1 MHSLAGDGWG
11 SRRAPVQKLLRAD
24 TVFAVA
30 GRLRQKTSIKMAG
43 CVSLVDSFQFD
54 RLPISRGDRT
64 REIVEVEE
72 KNKNERE
79 REIPAGI
86 GQSIRLYHRF
96 VRAKF
101 FEKKKKRKKY
111 LIFLVLAE
119 ENSIL
124 SIVFSS
130 PRLIKYYASQRERER
145 ERD

>member
-11 SRRAPVQKLLRAD
+11 PRRAPVQKLLRAD

-30 GRLRQKTSIKMAG
+30 GRPRQKTSIKMAG

-79 REIPAGI
+79 RREGDTSWHR
-86 GQSIRLYHRF
+86 SIDSIISSF
-96 VRAKF
+96 RASKIF
-101 FEKKKKRKKY
+101 RKKKKKEKIFDFFTTRRAKKIRY
-111 LIFLVLAE
+111 FPSFFPLRV
-119 ENSIL
+119 S
-124 SIVFSS
+124 
-130 PRLIKYYASQRERER
+130 
-145 ERD
+145 

>member
-11 SRRAPVQKLLRAD
+11 PRRAPVQKLLRAD

-30 GRLRQKTSIKMAG
+30 GRPRQKTSIKMAG

-101 FEKKKKRKKY
+101 FEKKKKKEKIFDFFTTRRAKKIRY
-111 LIFLVLAE
+111 FPSFFPLRV
-119 ENSIL
+119 S
-124 SIVFSS
+124 
-130 PRLIKYYASQRERER
+130 
-145 ERD
+145 

>member
-1 MHSLAGDGWG
+1 
-11 SRRAPVQKLLRAD
+11 
-24 TVFAVA
+24 
-30 GRLRQKTSIKMAG
+30 MAG

-101 FEKKKKRKKY
+101 FEKKKKKEKIFDFFTTRRAKKIRY
-111 LIFLVLAE
+111 FPSFFPLRV
-119 ENSIL
+119 S
-124 SIVFSS
+124 
-130 PRLIKYYASQRERER
+130 
-145 ERD
+145 